1 MSKIIEFGPEARQK
15 LSAGID
21 KLANAVTATLGPN
34 GRNVVIANQGIPQS
48 TKDGVTVAKSI
59 TLEDP
64 IEELGVQLLKQAA
77 IKTADNA
84 GDGTT
89 TSTLLAQEMVKQGLT
104 HLNNGANSV
113 EIKRGID
120 SAVKEVVTYLRH
132 NIKEDVSEED
142 QLKQI
147 ATISAN
153 NDPEVGE
160 LIATAMQKVGRE
172 GVVFIEESK
181 NGETYLETVEGMQ
194 FDRGYKSPYFV
205 TDNNNM
211 STTISD
217 ALILIADKKFTQ
229 VKELLPI
236 LEAVSAQ
243 NKSLLII
250 AEDIEGEALATLIVN
265 KARGILKVV
274 AVKAPDFGDRRK
286 LLLEDIAIM
295 TGGQV
300 FSTEKGMKLDK
311 FNWEWF
317 GEARV
322 VTVSKDTTT
331 LVDGKGDAEKIE
343 ARITELQTQIEKALS
358 PYEKEKLQERLA
370 KFVGGVAIVHV
381 GGFTESEMREKKDRV
396 DDALQATKAALE
408 EGIVPGGGAALLYAR
423 EAITDRT
430 NIGKNIVYKAC
441 SAPFMKILTN
451 AGKTDSEC
459 YGLINGLN
467 VTKIETYSTS
477 SKIETYSTASVE
489 SNNWKGYDLKTDSFV
504 NMKNAG
510 IIDPA
515 KVTRTAIENAAS
527 VAGTIL
533 LTEAVVVDKPEDK
546 KSEGGFGDMMGM
558 M

>member
-1 MSKIIEFGPEARQK
+1 MSKVIEFGPEARKK
-15 LSAGID
+15 LSAGVD

-48 TKDGVTVAKSI
+48 TKDGVTVARSI

-64 IEELGVQLLKQAA
+64 IEELGVQLVKQAA
-77 IKTADNA
+77 IKTADLA

-104 HLNNGANSV
+104 HLNNGANAV
-113 EIKRGID
+113 EIKRSID
-120 SAVKEVVTYLRH
+120 KTVKELVDFIRQE
-132 NIKEDVSEED
+132 IKEDISNED

-205 TDNNNM
+205 TDNNSM
-211 STTISD
+211 STSIQD

-243 NKSLLII
+243 NKSLLVI

-311 FNWEWF
+311 FDWKWF

-322 VTVSKDTTT
+322 VTVNKDNTT
-331 LVDGKGDAEKIE
+331 LVDGKGDADAIKSRIE
-343 ARITELQTQIEKALS
+343 ELQSQIEKSTS

-370 KFVGGVAIVHV
+370 KFIGGVAIVHV

-408 EGIVPGGGAALLYAR
+408 EGIVPGGGSVLLHA
-423 EAITDRT
+423 RT
-430 NIGKNIVYKAC
+430 NINVSDIGSQIVYNAC
-441 SAPFMKILTN
+441 AAPFKKILSN
-451 AGKTDSEC
+451 AGYEQEEIYNS
-459 YGLINGLN
+459 LN
-467 VTKIETYSTS
+467 AITGGDYWFGW
-477 SKIETYSTASVE
+477 
-489 SNNWKGYDLKTDSFV
+489 NLKTEDFV
-504 NMKNAG
+504 DMREAG

-515 KVTRTAIENAAS
+515 KVTRIALENAAS

-533 LTEAVVVDKPEDK
+533 LTEAVVVDKPEEK
-546 KSEGGFGDMMGM
+546 KESDANFGGMGGM
-558 M
+558 F